1 MTVMS
6 TASDAGML
14 AHTVHYAVVLGGV
27 LGLGALLLP
36 HTLERLGLSPAPARG
51 THEDRVNRLRELAK
65 TGRLA
70 EPGATLT
77 ALRRAEREERRA
89 APGTGGLAAAAVPVA
104 LVSSAAAAG
113 VHAAVGPAHLA
124 GQPLVGVFFL
134 VCAVAQ
140 LGWTA
145 LFLAR
150 PRPALL
156 EAAVVGNVALLSL
169 WAVSRLGGY
178 EPVGAWDLAAGTW
191 ELAATIACGALLTAP
206 GLLPAPRWAEWP
218 AVARG
223 WFGASVLLLGLLS
236 LSGAGA

>member
-6 TASDAGML
+6 TAADAGML

-27 LGLGALLLP
+27 LGLAVLLLP
-36 HTLERLGLSPAPARG
+36 HTLERLRASPAPARSA
-51 THEDRVNRLRELAK
+51 HEERVRRLRELAK

-77 ALRRAEREERRA
+77 AVRRAEREVRHA
-89 APGTGGLAAAAVPVA
+89 GGPAAAAVPVA
-104 LVSSAAAAG
+104 LVSTAAAAG
-113 VHAAVGPAHLA
+113 VHAGVGPAHLA

-134 VCAVAQ
+134 VCAAAQ

-150 PRPALL
+150 PGRALL
-156 EAAVVGNVALLSL
+156 EASVVGNVGLLCL

-178 EPVGAWDLAAGTW
+178 EPVGAWDLAAGMW
-191 ELAATIACGALLTAP
+191 EVAATIACVALLTVP
-206 GLLPAPRWAEWP
+206 GLLRAPRWVDWP
-218 AVARG
+218 GPARG
-223 WFGASVLLLGLLS
+223 WFVASVLVLGLLS

>member
-6 TASDAGML
+6 TAGDAGML

-36 HTLERLGLSPAPARG
+36 HTLERLHVSTAPARS
-51 THEDRVNRLRELAK
+51 THEERVNRLRELAK

-77 ALRRAEREERRA
+77 AVRRAEREVRHA
-89 APGTGGLAAAAVPVA
+89 GSAAAVPVA
-104 LVSSAAAAG
+104 LVSTAAAAG

-150 PRPALL
+150 PRAVLL

-169 WAVSRLGGY
+169 WAVSRFGGY

-191 ELAATIACGALLTAP
+191 EVAATVACVALLTAP
-206 GLLPAPRWAEWP
+206 GPLRATRWADWRGL
-218 AVARG
+218 ARG
-223 WFGASVLLLGLLS
+223 WFVASVLLLGLLS

>member
-6 TASDAGML
+6 TAGDAGML

-27 LGLGALLLP
+27 LGLAALLLP
-36 HTLERLGLSPAPARG
+36 HTLERLRLSPAPARG
-51 THEDRVNRLRELAK
+51 THEERVKHLRELAK

-77 ALRRAEREERRA
+77 AVRRAEREVRDM
-89 APGTGGLAAAAVPVA
+89 GGPAAAALPVA

-113 VHAAVGPAHLA
+113 VHAAVVPAHLA

-140 LGWTA
+140 LGWTG

-169 WAVSRLGGY
+169 WAASRLGGY
-178 EPVGAWDLAAGTW
+178 EPVGAWDLAAATW
-191 ELAATIACGALLTAP
+191 EVAATVACVALLTAP
-206 GLLPAPRWAEWP
+206 GLLRAPRWVAWP
-218 AVARG
+218 GVARG
-223 WFGASVLLLGLLS
+223 WFAVSVLLLGMLS